1 MVGRSQEVVAI
12 VLTHNAPQ
20 SLKRCIEAIAAQTH
34 PPRAIL
40 VVDSASDD
48 PVRKEDLPA
57 ADLALEV
64 LRSDINVG
72 PAGGYAIGLAE
83 FLHSKF
89 NRAWV
94 MDDDIIPDP
103 GCLAA
108 LLVDGEMM
116 GASTF
121 AFPLS
126 IQPDG
131 TAGRWGAWCGFLL
144 AREIV
149 ENVGFPMA
157 ELFWWAED
165 TEYCQWRI
173 PQAGFHRH
181 IVEDALVRHDAIRQH
196 KAVPV
201 WKYYYESRN
210 SLYFHFHVMHRVG
223 RFPRNSIYLVGRAVV
238 RQRGNRLKCLA
249 ALARGYFDGTFS
261 RLGIRY
267 PLEPFHEH
275 DLPQTETLAA

>member
-1 MVGRSQEVVAI
+1 MAKQPQDVLAV

-20 SLKRCIEAIAAQTH
+20 SLNRCIEAIAAQTTA
-34 PPRAIL
+34 PRAIL
-40 VVDSASDD
+40 VVDSASET

-57 ADLALEV
+57 GSICLQV

-72 PAGGYAIGLAE
+72 PAGGYAIGLDE
-83 FLHSKF
+83 FLRTEF

-94 MDDDIIPDP
+94 MDDDIIPEP

-116 GASTF
+116 GSSTF

-131 TAGRWGAWCGFLL
+131 TTGRWGSWCGLLL

-149 ENVGFPMA
+149 ERVGLPMA
-157 ELFWWAED
+157 DLFWWAED

-173 PQAGFHRH
+173 PRAGFHRH
-181 IVEDALVRHDAIRQH
+181 IVEEARVRHDAIRQH
-196 KAVPV
+196 SAVPV
-201 WKYYYESRN
+201 WKYYYEARN
-210 SLYFHFHVMHRVG
+210 SLYLHFHVMHRLG
-223 RFPRNSIYLVGRAVV
+223 RFPRNTAFLLGRAVV
-238 RQRGNRLKCLA
+238 RQKKDRMRCLRA
-249 ALARGYFDGTFS
+249 IARGYFDGALS
-261 RLGIRY
+261 RLGTRF
-267 PLEPFHEH
+267 PLEPFYEH
-275 DLPQTETLAA
+275 DLT